1 MKSKIDKEKRKKE
14 KSWLKKRATEIKV
27 INKFIAD
34 SNRTLSILH
43 MLPTKS
49 KQDITLAVAEVTKA
63 CSLYAKDTQLRILQT
78 NLEITRLSI
87 EEKDLLSKNITGNLF
102 QRIVKKIGI
111 SIASAKNKQKTIA
124 AQNLLSQYEED
135 SEILSKAL
143 QICAEYGRR
152 LSFYLSF

>member
-14 KSWLKKRATEIKV
+14 KSWLKKRATEIKA

-34 SNRTLSILH
+34 SSRTLSILH

-87 EEKDLLSKNITGNLF
+87 
-102 QRIVKKIGI
+102 VKKIGI

-143 QICAEYGRR
+143 KICAEYGRR

>member
-14 KSWLKKRATEIKV
+14 KSWLKKRANEIKS
-27 INKFIAD
+27 INKFIVD
-34 SNRTLSILH
+34 SSRTLSILH

-78 NLEITRLSI
+78 NLEITKLSL
-87 EEKDLLSKNITGNLF
+87 EEKELLSKNITGNIF
-102 QRIVKKIGI
+102 QRIVKKIEI
-111 SIASAKNKQKTIA
+111 SVASTKNKHKTIA

-135 SEILSKAL
+135 AEILSKAL
-143 QICAEYGRR
+143 KICAEYGRR